1 MREKLKGLMKIK
13 KVLASGKT
21 IYYCYAWRK
30 GPLLKNKKGEPI
42 QPGDPLLLRAFAEAT
57 KDRFV
62 DPSETMGKLITEFK
76 ASSDFVGKSAKT
88 RESYERYLD
97 MIREEF
103 GDMSLDDIQHKE
115 ARGEFKAWR
124 DRVAVTGGPNK
135 DQPRPRA
142 ADYAWTTL
150 ARVLSF
156 AEDRGRITVNV
167 CERGGRLY
175 EADRAE
181 KIWTEDDVRRMLALH
196 KPEISA
202 ALLLALWTGQRQ
214 GDLLRAAWTNYDGQT
229 LRVRQGKTGAR
240 VAIPIAASVRTMLD
254 AMPRRATT
262 ILTGVRGRPW
272 TSDGFRT
279 AWGKA
284 CKLAGITGLTFHD
297 LRGTAVTRLALS
309 GCSTAQIASITG
321 HSLKDVEAIL
331 DAHYLGGK
339 IELAEQAILKLEER
353 KW

>member
-1 MREKLKGLMKIK
+1 MKIK
-13 KVLASGKT
+13 KTLASGKT
-21 IYYCYAWRK
+21 IYYCYAWRG

-42 QPGDPLLLRAFAEAT
+42 QPGDPLLVRAYAEET
-57 KDRFV
+57 KDRFA
-62 DPSETMGKLITEFK
+62 DPSETMGALITEFK
-76 ASSDFVGKSAKT
+76 ASSEFTGKSQKT
-88 RESYERYLD
+88 REAYERYLD
-97 MIREEF
+97 MIREKF
-103 GDMSLDDIQHKE
+103 GDRPLSVIQNPKQRGRFKE
-115 ARGEFKAWR
+115 WR
-124 DRVAVTGGPNK
+124 DTVAVTGGKTK

-156 AEDRGRITVNV
+156 AKDRGRISVNV

-181 KIWTEDDVRRMLALH
+181 KIWTEEDVAKMLALH
-196 KPEISA
+196 RPEISA

-214 GDLLRAAWTNYDGQT
+214 GDLLRAAWPNYDGRT
-229 LRVRQGKTGAR
+229 LRVRQGKTKAR
-240 VAIPIAASVRTMLD
+240 VAIPLAAPIRTMLD
-254 AMPRRATT
+254 AMRENVATKEAVT
-262 ILTGVRGRPW
+262 ILTNTRGKPW

-279 AWGKA
+279 SWGKA
-284 CKLAGITGLTFHD
+284 CEKAGIVGLTFHD

-321 HSLKDVEAIL
+321 HSLKDVEQIL

-339 IELAEQAILKLEER
+339 IELAEQAILKLEQHQN
-353 KW
+353 